1 MLPKERLQK
10 DSMEHRQ
17 NRHSV
22 PQTRPKWHRPGCV
35 ILPRSTRPVCEVCL
49 SSAQDCCSCCMIPED
64 DNVLSP
70 AQGDVCKDLELGR
83 PELMGW
89 NGKFWTEKGSA
100 APCPKKR
107 DQKRPRIPPL
117 RRRLP
122 PPALGRS
129 GVGFSHRRFPERRSA
144 APAPPG
150 RGGGPERSRRPGPAR
165 PRPWAAA
172 AAAGGAR
179 RGPGAE
185 RRKTGSCRRRR
196 RQRARG
202 WRRPPSPAQP
212 LPPAAFPSPGPPGAA
227 GRCGQ
232 AAAGL
237 RSSRRLCQPEAHQ
250 AQRTTV
256 LTIRAQ
262 KATARSHQDSPQ
274 YHTITRRRSSW
285 QASSGSTAAE
295 SGPMPR
301 ELQA

>member
-1 MLPKERLQK
+1 MPCQVNSGSR
-10 DSMEHRQ
+10 
-17 NRHSV
+17 NGGA
-22 PQTRPKWHRPGCV
+22 PRPPRPG
-35 ILPRSTRPVCEVCL
+35 E
-49 SSAQDCCSCCMIPED
+49 
-64 DNVLSP
+64 
-70 AQGDVCKDLELGR
+70 
-83 PELMGW
+83 
-89 NGKFWTEKGSA
+89 A
-100 APCPKKR
+100 A
-107 DQKRPRIPPL
+107 
-117 RRRLP
+117 
-122 PPALGRS
+122 A
-129 GVGFSHRRFPERRSA
+129 RSA
-144 APAPPG
+144 PAGTAPA
-150 RGGGPERSRRPGPAR
+150 PAR

-179 RGPGAE
+179 RGPRAE

-202 WRRPPSPAQP
+202 WRRPLSPAQP

-250 AQRTTV
+250 AQRTTM

-274 YHTITRRRSSW
+274 YHMITRRRSSW

-295 SGPMPR
+295 SSPVPQ